1 MKKKMDAAKK
11 ILRGYRKYKFRK
23 QIKSKLKLLVK
34 RIRLWKAFC
43 EKQAIKL
50 EKYSIIKIKQWVNY
64 KKQQERLLMN
74 KKLIEAKHKR

>member
-43 EKQAIKL
+43 EK
-50 EKYSIIKIKQWVNY
+50 
-64 KKQQERLLMN
+64 
-74 KKLIEAKHKR
+74 